1 MALEGCLANDAAP
14 RCIEVLTMM
23 ALQVPTALTISSA
36 LPTVAALW
44 RALSARWQHRR
55 PGPRGLTRKPPAEV
69 DTDLPLGCGWFDSS
83 YDLVSGLQMQE
94 LATPESLAAELPL
107 AFWLEV
113 EAA

>member
-1 MALEGCLANDAAP
+1 
-14 RCIEVLTMM
+14 
-23 ALQVPTALTISSA
+23 
-36 LPTVAALW
+36 
-44 RALSARWQHRR
+44 
-55 PGPRGLTRKPPAEV
+55 LTRKPPAEV